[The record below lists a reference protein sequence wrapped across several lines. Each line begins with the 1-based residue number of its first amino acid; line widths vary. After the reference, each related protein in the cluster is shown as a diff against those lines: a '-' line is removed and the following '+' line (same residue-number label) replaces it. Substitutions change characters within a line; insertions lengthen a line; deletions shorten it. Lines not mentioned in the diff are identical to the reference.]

1 MVPALLASGGRPMA
15 FAGDDF
21 AREQRQPGAGADTR
35 PVPLARPVNRID
47 VEAPWRWL
55 RLGWQDLIKAREVS
69 LGFGVL
75 IAAAS
80 LILII
85 LLWHVDLLP
94 YALPLAAGF
103 MFVAPAAAIC
113 FYDISRRLERGEPVR
128 FNAVATA
135 WLPHLS
141 QIAMMGLVMMLFQ
154 LAWIRFATLLFAL
167 FFGPE
172 PANWDRF
179 IEVLFF
185 SAQGLPFLIIGTV
198 LGGILAIA
206 AFAMS
211 VTAFPMLLDRDIGA
225 ASAIATS
232 AHAAAIN
239 WRVMT
244 GWAALIVM
252 FTAAGI
258 VTGCLGLIVTM
269 PLIGHASWH
278 AYRELVPADG

>member
-1 MVPALLASGGRPMA
+1 MVPITGETSRGSATETDLPSP
-15 FAGDDF
+15 
-21 AREQRQPGAGADTR
+21 T
-35 PVPLARPVNRID
+35 LARRVNTVD

-55 RLGWQDLIKAREVS
+55 RLGWQDLARARGVS
-69 LGFGVL
+69 LGFGIL
-75 IAAAS
+75 IALAS
-80 LILII
+80 LLLIN
-85 LLWHVDLLP
+85 LLWHIELLP

-103 MFVAPAAAIC
+103 MFVAPALGIC

-128 FNAVATA
+128 FGAVALA
-135 WLPHLS
+135 WLPHVS
-141 QIAMMGLVMMLFQ
+141 QIAGMGLVMMLFQ

-172 PANWDRF
+172 PASWERF
-179 IEVLFF
+179 IQALLF
-185 SAQGLPFLIIGTV
+185 STDGLPFLIVGTV
-198 LGGILAIA
+198 SGGILAIL
-206 AFAMS
+206 AFALS
-211 VTAFPMLLDRDIGA
+211 VTAFPMLLDRDVGTA
-225 ASAIATS
+225 AAIATS
-232 AHAAAIN
+232 VHATVAN

-278 AYRELVPADG
+278 AYRELVPGER

>member
-1 MVPALLASGGRPMA
+1 MVPITGESSRDSGGELERHSA
-15 FAGDDF
+15 
-21 AREQRQPGAGADTR
+21 T
-35 PVPLARPVNRID
+35 LARPVRAID

-55 RLGWQDLIKAREVS
+55 RLGWQDLVRARGVS
-69 LGFGVL
+69 LSFGVL
-75 IAAAS
+75 IALAS
-80 LILII
+80 VLLIN

-103 MFVAPAAAIC
+103 MFVAPALGIC
-113 FYDISRRLERGEPVR
+113 FYDISRRLEAGAPVR
-128 FNAVATA
+128 FMEVALAWIPNA
-135 WLPHLS
+135 S
-141 QIAMMGLVMMLFQ
+141 QIATMGLVMMLFQ

-167 FFGPE
+167 FFGPQ

-179 IEVLFF
+179 IQALLF
-185 SAQGLPFLIIGTV
+185 STDGLPFLIIGTLSGAV
-198 LGGILAIA
+198 LAVL

-211 VTAFPMLLDRDIGA
+211 VTAFPMLLDRDIGTA
-225 ASAIATS
+225 AATATS
-232 AHAAAIN
+232 MRAALVN

-278 AYRELVPADG
+278 AYRDLVPAPR